1 MKEKREV
8 ALKEIRRLTS
18 VIDSLKQNKKI
29 DNPILESSFINFDNK
44 YKDES
49 FCMKTNNNNNN
60 LNSSFISNSA
70 ALTSKTGID
79 TNSFNKI
86 MIEGNFLNMLKKDL
100 EILYRDF
107 IPLMPFDKDKKQQIP
122 FIKMEKK
129 MNDCIQKT
137 QDMIDSIED
146 ME

>member
-29 DNPILESSFINFDNK
+29 DNPILDSSFINFDNK
-44 YKDES
+44 CKDES
-49 FCMKTNNNNNN
+49 IFIKSSHNNN

-70 ALTSKTGID
+70 LTSKTGID
-79 TNSFNKI
+79 ANSFNKI
-86 MIEGNFLNMLKKDL
+86 IIEANFLNMLKKDL

-107 IPLMPFDKDKKQQIP
+107 IPLMPFEKDKKHQIP
-122 FIKMEKK
+122 FIMMEKK

>member
-29 DNPILESSFINFDNK
+29 DNPILDSSFINFDNK
-44 YKDES
+44 HKDES
-49 FCMKTNNNNNN
+49 FFMKSSHNNN
-60 LNSSFISNSA
+60 LNSSFISNS

-86 MIEGNFLNMLKKDL
+86 MIEANFLNMLKKDL

-122 FIKMEKK
+122 FIMMEKK